1 MLKAKYWITSGL
13 LLAVLYLMSFVSYLI
28 NLINQ
33 ILMEVFDSFSQWI
46 LYYIVS
52 LILNLFVNFIMLC
65 YFHLW
70 LGEKKIK
77 LNLDWQSI
85 KSALLTTLIL
95 FIYYNTLI
103 LINFYSKYFINVDIM
118 AINYRLSPI
127 AFIYFLVFCS
137 FFYFLFDNF
146 RLTRK

>member
-13 LLAVLYLMSFVSYLI
+13 LLIILNLMAFVAHYIS
-28 NLINQ
+28 Q
-33 ILMEVFDSFSQWI
+33 AFMVVFDPSKEWI
-46 LYYIVS
+46 LYYFSS
-52 LILNLFVNFIMLC
+52 LIPTLIINFTILC

-70 LGEKKIK
+70 LRERKIK
-77 LNLDWQSI
+77 INLDWQSV

-95 FIYYNTLI
+95 FIYYNTII

-118 AINYRLSPI
+118 TIHHRLMPI
-127 AFIYFLVFCS
+127 MIIYFLVFCS

>member
-13 LLAVLYLMSFVSYLI
+13 LLIVLNLMAFVAHYISQGFI
-28 NLINQ
+28 VI
-33 ILMEVFDSFSQWI
+33 FDPSKEWI
-46 LYYIVS
+46 LYYFSS
-52 LILNLFVNFIMLC
+52 LIATLFVNFTILC

-70 LGEKKIK
+70 LGERKIK
-77 LNLDWQSI
+77 INLDWQSV

-95 FIYYNTLI
+95 FIYYNTII
-103 LINFYSKYFINVDIM
+103 LINFYSKYFINVDVMTIHHRLMPIM
-118 AINYRLSPI
+118 I
-127 AFIYFLVFCS
+127 IYFLVFCS

>member
-13 LLAVLYLMSFVSYLI
+13 LLIALNLMAFVAHYIS
-28 NLINQ
+28 Q
-33 ILMEVFDSFSQWI
+33 GFMVVFDPSKEWI
-46 LYYIVS
+46 LYYLSS
-52 LILNLFVNFIMLC
+52 LIATLFVNFTILC

-70 LGEKKIK
+70 LGERKIK
-77 LNLDWQSI
+77 INLDWQSV

-95 FIYYNTLI
+95 FIYYNTII

-118 AINYRLSPI
+118 TIYHRLTPI
-127 AFIYFLVFCS
+127 MIIYFLVFCS

-146 RLTRK
+146 KLTRK

>member
-13 LLAVLYLMSFVSYLI
+13 LLIVLNFMAFVAYYISQALM
-28 NLINQ
+28 Q
-33 ILMEVFDSFSQWI
+33 IFDPFKEWI
-46 LYYIVS
+46 LYYLFS
-52 LILNLFVNFIMLC
+52 LILTLFVNFAILC

-70 LGEKKIK
+70 LRERKIK
-77 LNLDWQSI
+77 INLDWQSV

-95 FIYYNTLI
+95 FIYYNTII

-118 AINYRLSPI
+118 AIYHRLTPI
-127 AFIYFLVFCS
+127 IIIYFLVFFS

-146 RLTRK
+146 KLIRK